1 MTESCSSERPRR
13 VDQSRVRRAIGQDSG
28 LEASHIQALQHVW
41 YFRKSVEFEVHGH
54 QPVANG
60 AVGDCGRVQREVES
74 LAGHL
79 PEVHVPALDGSQPTI
94 LKLFF
99 TPKRIDLIEVLPKDI
114 PAARSCR
121 SVVEQSP
128 VSVKNAC
135 TNAFQA
141 ISGHVDRLFRDYAR
155 FDYGRSG
162 AASPGSFPLL
172 FLFADHAFQGQFS
185 QEIRAFNDRT
195 KLLATEYFASKAPSR
210 WARQRVSE

>member
-1 MTESCSSERPRR
+1 MDKIAVLRP
-13 VDQSRVRRAIGQDSG
+13 
-28 LEASHIQALQHVW
+28 SHIQALQHVW

-60 AVGDCGRVQREVES
+60 AAGDCGRVQREVES

-79 PEVHVPALDGSQPTI
+79 PEVHLPALDGSQPTI
-94 LKLFF
+94 LKLLF
-99 TPKRIDLIEVLPKDI
+99 TPKRIYLIEVLPKDI

-135 TNAFQA
+135 TNASKRFLA
-141 ISGHVDRLFRDYAR
+141 MLIDYSATTQ
-155 FDYGRSG
+155 GLTTVRSG
-162 AASPGSFPLL
+162 VASPGSFPLL
-172 FLFADHAFQGQFS
+172 FLFANYAFQGQFS

-195 KLLATEYFASKAPSR
+195 TLLATEYFASKAPSR